1 MLISLLL
8 KKLFQDL
15 CFLVRL
21 FWKVHECAAFCSKL
35 CLMGKSMQNHSTG
48 VTNGFCVY
56 SKMPDSL
63 CLLFSASFTAGL
75 KKSYHYSW
83 NTKALHDSLF
93 FEAHGSPSCAWFIP
107 FVKHFCK
114 APWSYRL
121 SHSWPACKSL
131 AFDTHVCRHILN
143 DQTPK
148 CFSDRDSAFLSV
160 CVGISYT
167 SDSFCFSESEHFVTV
182 FGKVS

>member
-1 MLISLLL
+1 MNVLL
-8 KKLFQDL
+8 F
-15 CFLVRL
+15 
-21 FWKVHECAAFCSKL
+21 ASKL

-63 CLLFSASFTAGL
+63 SLLFSASFTAGL

-93 FEAHGSPSCAWFIP
+93 FEAHGSPSCAWLILL
-107 FVKHFCK
+107 VKHFCK

-131 AFDTHVCRHILN
+131 AFDTHICRHILN
-143 DQTPK
+143 AQTPK